1 MLFTQVT
8 ATGCS
13 SSSYP
18 AFPAICDGVLYRRV
32 VQRRSAWNDLD
43 HERALCG
50 ADHFV
55 DDLSQHPLVT
65 IARKLRGSV
74 KLPKSVLRPYW
85 VSED

>member
-1 MLFTQVT
+1 VEFDV
-8 ATGCS
+8 
-13 SSSYP
+13 
-18 AFPAICDGVLYRRV
+18 
-32 VQRRSAWNDLD
+32 D
-43 HERALCG
+43 HERALGG

-55 DDLSQHPLVT
+55 DELSQHPLVT